1 MAIYRLTQYTLDPA
15 KLEAAKDVI
24 NATVAQT
31 KDREPGTLLY
41 IALQEQGQPTNLLH
55 FSAYANE
62 AALATHI
69 KGEPMAS
76 LFRDVLHPAMTVP
89 VSFSQYTVVDGKLP
103 LVDTLPIVRL
113 ARYEIRQDALEA
125 AQDVIRTT
133 VAQTKD
139 REPETLLYIA
149 MQQQERPTSFVHV
162 SAYADEAALATHIKG
177 EPMASLFRD
186 VLHPAMTVPATFVQ
200 YNVLAAKLHQ

>member
-1 MAIYRLTQYTLDPA
+1 MTIYRLAQYTLDPA

-31 KDREPGTLLY
+31 KGREPGTLLY
-41 IALQEQGQPTNLLH
+41 MALQAQGQPTNLIH
-55 FSAYANE
+55 F
-62 AALATHI
+62 
-69 KGEPMAS
+69 
-76 LFRDVLHPAMTVP
+76 
-89 VSFSQYTVVDGKLP
+89 
-103 LVDTLPIVRL
+103 
-113 ARYEIRQDALEA
+113 
-125 AQDVIRTT
+125 
-133 VAQTKD
+133 
-139 REPETLLYIA
+139 
-149 MQQQERPTSFVHV
+149 